1 MKKLKQETVTM
12 ENKETNP
19 KGKKKITKKSIILYS
34 VIGVVGISLSAVAGV
49 LIGRNLFKQ
58 DAYAGLDINNA
69 EVDYNEVYV
78 RFKTSNASSYFE
90 DFSHVELA
98 NIALL
103 KCNEVNNFYTI
114 TNGSVEAAGVKQT
127 IHGTT
132 IRDGDNYFEESIS
145 SSSFVKSTN
154 RFYQND
160 DGVKW
165 YKGKYVDLDSGD
177 YSNPKTTDY
186 TIDEF
191 DDTWGKSLKRACIY
205 IVSNKSCLNSE
216 MKVNEDGNYE
226 ISLDLDPTLS
236 VLRYVKQMIMTG
248 GLSEAPVFHSVN
260 LKFTVDKDVNLLTF
274 KTYEVYDVHMVIDAK
289 NSKGSLTQ
297 EFKYEKRDIPTLT
310 DATNYK

>member
-1 MKKLKQETVTM
+1 M
-12 ENKETNP
+12 ENKESNP
-19 KGKKKITKKSIILYS
+19 KSKKKISKKNIILYS
-34 VIGVVGISLSAVAGV
+34 VIGVVGITLSAVGGV
-49 LIGRNLFKQ
+49 LLGRNLFKQ

-69 EVDYNEVYV
+69 EVDYNEVYA
-78 RFKTSNASSYFE
+78 RFKTSNANSYFE

-98 NIALL
+98 NISLL
-103 KCNEVNNFYTI
+103 KCSEVNNFYTI

-160 DGVKW
+160 EGVKW
-165 YKGKYVDLDSGD
+165 HKGKYVDLDGGD

-205 IVSNKSCLNSE
+205 IVSNKSCLNST
-216 MKVNEDGNYE
+216 MTKTEDGNYE

-236 VLRYVKQMIMTG
+236 VLRYVKQMVMTG

-260 LKFTVDKDVNLLTF
+260 LTFIVDKDVNLLTF

-297 EFKYEKRDIPTLT
+297 EFKYEKRDIPDLT